1 MQLFT
6 RLITEGIFIFWSG
19 ENTNDYNLKISIFN
33 GNNKIKILDTNLTK
47 EQCFYTLKNVGSGE
61 YEIELNAYK
70 AEKLIQ
76 TEVKKV
82 KLASASEGMMGLLDK
97 LTEICDELSTHSD
110 ELEHISSKLSA
121 QSDEIENASSK
132 LSEIVDFIKYPT
144 SLDSYE
150 YAAFKEAI
158 IRRMR

>member
-82 KLASASEGMMGLLDK
+82 KLASVAEGTISFLDK
-97 LTEICDELSTHSD
+97 LTEIFDKLQS
-110 ELEHISSKLSA
+110 ISSKLSIH
-121 QSDEIENASSK
+121 STETEELLSNLSTYSERSLSCLSGLHLTGLKIENYI
-132 LSEIVDFIKYPT
+132 E
-144 SLDSYE
+144 DS
-150 YAAFKEAI
+150 
-158 IRRMR
+158 RN